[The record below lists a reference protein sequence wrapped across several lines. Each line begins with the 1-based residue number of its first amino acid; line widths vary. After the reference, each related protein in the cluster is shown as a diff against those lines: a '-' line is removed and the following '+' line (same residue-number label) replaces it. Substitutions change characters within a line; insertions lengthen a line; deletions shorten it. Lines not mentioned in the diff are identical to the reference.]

1 MSNIQYSICLLYF
14 ETNKIT
20 TATFTL
26 SEYRKFISET
36 QKYTHVPT
44 LKKNCYDS
52 PNILL
57 NDNYVAL

>member
-26 SEYRKFISET
+26 SEYKKFIFET
-36 QKYTHVPT
+36 QIYTHVPT
-44 LKKNCYDS
+44 LEKNCCDS

>member
-1 MSNIQYSICLLYF
+1 MSNRQYSICLLYF

-26 SEYRKFISET
+26 SEYKKFIFET
-36 QKYTHVPT
+36 QIYTHVPT
-44 LKKNCYDS
+44 LKKNYYAS

-57 NDNYVAL
+57 NSNYAAL

>member
-26 SEYRKFISET
+26 SEYKKFIFEI
-36 QKYTHVPT
+36 QIYTHVPT
-44 LKKNCYDS
+44 LKKNFYD
-52 PNILL
+52 PLNILL
-57 NDNYVAL
+57 NDNYAAL

>member
-1 MSNIQYSICLLYF
+1 MSNRQYSICLLYF

-26 SEYRKFISET
+26 SEYRKFIFET
-36 QKYTHVPT
+36 QIYTHAPT
-44 LKKNCYDS
+44 SKKNYYDS

-57 NDNYVAL
+57 NDNYAAL